1 MQAQPQPQLQFVGFD
16 MNTGHGLFQETLKS
30 LLKET
35 LGDHF
40 YIKRRPKG
48 DFLDLKRRP
57 NFRLL

>member
-1 MQAQPQPQLQFVGFD
+1 MQSSLSISLPYFNGIRTKCSLCEGQLLA
-16 MNTGHGLFQETLKS
+16 NWY
-30 LLKET
+30 ET

-57 NFRLL
+57 KLR